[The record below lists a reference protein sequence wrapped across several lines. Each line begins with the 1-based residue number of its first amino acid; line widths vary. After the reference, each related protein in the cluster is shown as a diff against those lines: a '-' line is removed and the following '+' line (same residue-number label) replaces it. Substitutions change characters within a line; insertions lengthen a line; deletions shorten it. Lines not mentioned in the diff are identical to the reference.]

1 MIARVQTRPRPLFC
15 VVEHAYRNRA
25 VADEVCEGRFTHAGV
40 TLNLGLEPDWLTD
53 GLRTR
58 DEEWRIEWS
67 KFYYG
72 LDLAYAF
79 GETRDTKYLRAWER
93 LLRSWMRQVPVG
105 FDPSDVSGRRILN
118 WIYAWNAF
126 ASTPEFQGLSGNLD
140 ELVVASIASQ
150 VRHLRTHLTPERN
163 HRTLELYALFVAA
176 LALPELDQDGDLL
189 DFAIREL
196 HQNLLTDVRPDGV
209 HRESST
215 HYHMVALRSYLAAR
229 ENARRFRLEFPE
241 GYDERLERACE
252 FALHCHRPDGLIP
265 ALSDGDEGSYTDLL
279 ELATSLL
286 NRPDF
291 LYAAT
296 SGAQGCA
303 PRQRHMSFPQ
313 GGYYTQRSGWG
324 DGSEIYRQ
332 ERFLIF
338 DCGPLGDGGHG
349 HYDLLN
355 LEAYA
360 HGRPLVVDPGRYTYS
375 EEQPNWRRWFK
386 GTAAHN
392 TVSVDG
398 MDQTPYRNGKPKGA
412 TAQGRLIERLTAPGF
427 DLLSGETRT
436 PAYEA
441 VHTRRVFFIADE
453 YWLVV
458 DELRSTREHRF
469 DLHYHLSPEAW
480 KKTSLLRREENTVAR
495 APGFAL
501 VFDGAH
507 EAQLEKGWVAPK
519 YGTKLAAP
527 VVSVTSRGAA
537 RADFFTLIFPLD
549 SNRRPPKLRLYAENN
564 ASSQAMVAEI
574 SGAGADGS
582 CVDRVVWN
590 AAGERY
596 RLGPFL
602 FRAGAAWLRETAR
615 GEPLAFRCCGAQEF
629 ARLSI
634 SGTNFSAGE
643 HPSKW
648 VAWDA
653 QTRGVQCGAGGKS

>member
-1 MIARVQTRPRPLFC
+1 MIARAQTRPRPVFC
-15 VVEHAYRNRA
+15 VVEHAYRDRD
-25 VADEVCEGRFTHAGV
+25 VADEVCEGRFTHAGI
-40 TLNLGLEPDWLTD
+40 TLDLGLEPDWLTD

-79 GETRDTKYLRAWER
+79 CETGDTKYLRAWER
-93 LLRSWMRQVPVG
+93 LLCSWMRQVPVG
-105 FDPSDVSGRRILN
+105 FDPSDVTGRRILN

-126 ASTPEFQGLSGNLD
+126 ASSNEFQGLRGDLD
-140 ELVVASIASQ
+140 EQIVASLASQ
-150 VRHLRTHLTPERN
+150 VRHLRSHLTPERN

-176 LALPELDQDGDLL
+176 LALPELDTKGDLL

-215 HYHMVALRSYLAAR
+215 HYHMTALRSYLAAR
-229 ENARRFRLEFPE
+229 ENARRFHLEFPE

-279 ELATSLL
+279 ELAASLL
-286 NRPDF
+286 GRPDF

-296 SGAQGCA
+296 SGACGTQ
-303 PRQRHMSFPQ
+303 PRQRYMSFPE
-313 GGYYTQRSGWG
+313 GGYYIQRSGWG
-324 DGSEIYRQ
+324 DGREIYRQ
-332 ERFLIF
+332 ERFLIL

-360 HGRPLVVDPGRYTYS
+360 KGRPLVVDPGRYTYS

-398 MDQTPYRNGKPKGA
+398 MDQTPYRNGKPKGGV
-412 TAQGRLIERLTAPGF
+412 AQGRLIERLTAPGF
-427 DLLSGETRT
+427 DMLSGEART
-436 PAYEA
+436 NAYDA

-458 DELRSTREHRF
+458 DQLRSTRTHRF
-469 DLHYHLSPEAW
+469 DLRFHLSPEALNQ
-480 KKTSLLRREENTVAR
+480 TSLLRREENTVAH

-507 EAQLEKGWVAPK
+507 EAQLEEGWVAPK

-527 VVSVTSRGAA
+527 VVRVTSCGAA

-549 SNRRPPKLRLYAENN
+549 SDRQPPKLRLYAENN
-564 ASSQAMVAEI
+564 SSSEAMVAEV
-574 SGAGADGS
+574 SGGGAGGS

-590 AAGERY
+590 ATHERY

-602 FRAGAAWLRETAR
+602 FRAGAAWLRERAG
-615 GEPLAFRCCGAQEF
+615 GEPLAFRCCGAQ
-629 ARLSI
+629 LSI

-653 QTRGVQCGAGGKS
+653 QTSGVQCCAGGEP